1 MTSIINIGDISSSE
15 NESLCP
21 SLTFKQRLYG
31 AGGCLVLGFIF
42 SILSWVSVFL
52 QDYVFFGVLFTI
64 GNLISISGSLFL
76 CGPVKQ
82 IKNMFNEGRWIA
94 SAVYI
99 VTMIL
104 TILAAVLLK
113 NGIAVIFCC
122 LIQYVAMWWY
132 FLSYIPFA
140 RDCVKN
146 AISGALSK

>member
-1 MTSIINIGDISSSE
+1 
-15 NESLCP
+15 
-21 SLTFKQRLYG
+21 
-31 AGGCLVLGFIF
+31 
-42 SILSWVSVFL
+42 
-52 QDYVFFGVLFTI
+52 
-64 GNLISISGSLFL
+64 
-76 CGPVKQ
+76 
-82 IKNMFNEGRWIA
+82 MFNEGRWIA

-146 AISGALSK
+146 AISGRPEQVRAPHEVVNRRRRETNQ